1 MMEAKMA
8 DSSADGWPSFLGD
21 PMPALDPNFNN
32 HRGINEAMIGDFDD
46 GFLDYLCGQAASN
59 PDPNGSSHGIH
70 VKTEPPHTILS
81 PPITPPESMVTDE
94 DSSTSLTLANYL
106 SKPSMGQEQSVLSA
120 FHPETVSIKQETF
133 NTNQVP
139 AHSGQERTTAVQQL
153 ISFLQRQKTQQE
165 LQGIHNKS
173 LEQLLQE
180 PSILAPLSQPSSAV
194 PQSSTVTQQ
203 VQQTPQ
209 STPQLLQM
217 LLEQQQQHQQQ
228 KQPIQ
233 PKPQIS
239 TPQQLQFSQTTTTT
253 QPASNQNAVLQ
264 QLLQHLGVL
273 PTQQNNTSSNPQQMM
288 MMEEQTS
295 PQQQVPSPGS
305 ESSQC
310 STPCSPHQPSSPAS
324 PIQANVQSV
333 NQQTH
338 FHSQVVQS
346 DAPTTVVGTLDLS
359 QSTLQPTL
367 TQGPNGVLTATI
379 PIVLDPN
386 KIPISRL
393 ASSKGPS
400 GAKTEKRSAHNLI
413 EKRYRT
419 SINDKIVELKDL
431 VCGQDTKM
439 NKAGILRKAIEMIQR
454 LQNENGR
461 LKQENVT
468 LKMEQQKRDTIS
480 ELIKKQKKQQIGESD
495 VAEATSMS
503 SGSTSEMEEVSTGTK
518 IIPNPLT
525 PPSPDASSKD
535 KTHIKLEQLPVN
547 SCGMLDRTRVALF
560 AFMFAFMFVNPL
572 SYVFPQLDKGL
583 IFSNSLEPARSQM
596 GGRTLNAINDGTV
609 SSEDNWLLGV
619 ALFAAKWLLHAL
631 VVLTVLVRVFVFGE
645 PVTRPHSNNAVLFW
659 RQRNQ
664 ADEDLAKG
672 DTISASRHL
681 QICLRAL
688 KRPLPVSKLDVACGL
703 IWQVMRH
710 VLHRLWIGAWFSSL
724 AGGIRLR
731 GKSNN
736 VKEHAKLSA
745 KDAALVYHKLHQLSL
760 TGHMSVD
767 GWRSSFLGLAAMNL
781 AESADKLV
789 GTQVLA
795 EIYVLA
801 AIQIRTSFPEGLHF
815 IARYFLSRA
824 QASYAAHGTAAPA
837 SLQWLFQP
845 KGHRFFVSSRWS
857 CTGGDSMWASVSN
870 NVDPIAHVR
879 QAFRERLL
887 RYALS
892 SIVLP
897 NASDDDTKGDQSVR
911 DALLY
916 LHMLN
921 ECACDDQ
928 VSKWWVAVGMV
939 AVNWLGG
946 EDEAAERY
954 YSTVESVP
962 KSLWN
967 AEDPVANSRNPLAKA
982 ILRAYLAKKQILNG
996 DLSASTID
1004 DCAQLCK
1011 KSGIHLA
1018 ESINLG
1024 SSLHHSSTGRL
1035 HQLAQLLCCDWLL
1048 STRKDI
1054 WEFSQ
1059 EPHSLTPVD
1068 PVELRA
1074 FQNDL
1079 ESLKK
1084 LAHSIPAALPRLYL
1098 YEAVARLMAG
1108 ANPTE
1113 THHLL
1118 QRSTLRQRVVTSCH
1132 HKGNHQ
1138 EDAGDES
1145 ESSCVTGER
1154 EKAAALMMACRHL
1167 PLPFLSGP
1175 CQRKKMLVEA
1185 ATSLEKIGDKRALQE
1200 CQQLLL
1206 QLNSV
1211 TAVE

>member
-1 MMEAKMA
+1 MA
-8 DSSADGWPSFLGD
+8 DPPGEGWPSFLSET
-21 PMPALDPNFNN
+21 MPALDPNFNSD
-32 HRGINEAMIGDFDD
+32 REMNEPMISEFDD
-46 GFLDYLCGQAASN
+46 GFLDYLCGAAGGAN
-59 PDPNGSSHGIH
+59 QDPNGSTLGIQI
-70 VKTEPPHTILS
+70 KTEPPQSILS
-81 PPITPPESMVTDE
+81 PPITPPESMATDE
-94 DSSTSLTLANYL
+94 DITSSFNFATFLSKTSLGQDQ
-106 SKPSMGQEQSVLSA
+106 SMLPVFQPQ
-120 FHPETVSIKQETF
+120 TVAVKQETF
-133 NTNQVP
+133 RTNQVP
-139 AHSGQERTTAVQQL
+139 TVGQSQTTAAQQL
-153 ISFLQRQKTQQE
+153 INLLQRQKAQQG
-165 LQGIHNKS
+165 LTAIHNKS

-180 PSILAPLSQPSSAV
+180 PSILAQASQPHSVV
-194 PQSSTVTQQ
+194 PQRSVVTQQ

-209 STPQLLQM
+209 TTPDLLQM
-217 LLEQQQQHQQQ
+217 LLEQQQQQQ
-228 KQPIQ
+228 KPKVQ
-233 PKPQIS
+233 PKPKVA
-239 TPQQLQFSQTTTTT
+239 TPQQPPVTQTAT
-253 QPASNQNAVLQ
+253 QPESNQNALLQ
-264 QLLQHLGVL
+264 QLLQHLGVW
-273 PTQQNNTSSNPQQMM
+273 PSQQSSPAQQMVVT
-288 MMEEQTS
+288 EEHPS
-295 PQQQVPSPGS
+295 SQQQVPSPGS

-310 STPCSPHQPSSPAS
+310 STPASPHQPSSPVS
-324 PIQANVQSV
+324 PVQLNAQPVSPHI
-333 NQQTH
+333 QQTH
-338 FHSQVVQS
+338 LQPQVVQS
-346 DAPTTVVGTLDLS
+346 DTGNTVLGTLDLS
-359 QSTLQPTL
+359 QSSIQPTL
-367 TQGPNGVLTATI
+367 TQGPNGLLTATI

-393 ASSKGPS
+393 TNSKGQVA
-400 GAKTEKRSAHNLI
+400 AKTEKRSAHNLI

-439 NKAGILRKAIEMIQR
+439 NKAGVLRKAIEMIQR

-461 LKQENVT
+461 LKQENLA
-468 LKMEQQKRDTIS
+468 LKMEQQKRETIS
-480 ELIKKQKKQQIGESD
+480 ELVRKQKENQVKKEA
-495 VAEATSMS
+495 AETKNIPEAKSVLKEDTMD
-503 SGSTSEMEEVSTGTK
+503 TEDNNKGTN

-525 PPSPDASSKD
+525 PPTPDPLSKD
-535 KTHIKLEQLPVN
+535 KTHIKLENLPVS

-560 AFMFAFMFVNPL
+560 AFMFAFIFVNPL
-572 SYVFPQLDKGL
+572 SYLFPQLDKGL
-583 IFSNSLEPARSQM
+583 PFPNSVESFRSHT
-596 GGRTLNAINDGTV
+596 GGRTLKSTDDGGAV
-609 SSEDNWLLGV
+609 LEDNWLLSI
-619 ALFAAKWLLHAL
+619 ALFAAKWFIHTLVAL
-631 VVLTVLVRVFVFGE
+631 VVLARIFVFGE
-645 PVTRPHSNNAVLFW
+645 PVIRPHSDNAVLFW
-659 RQRNQ
+659 RHRNQ
-664 ADEDLAKG
+664 ADEDLARG

-681 QICLRAL
+681 QVCLRAL

-710 VLHRLWIGAWFSSL
+710 ILHRLWIGAWFASA
-724 AGGIRLR
+724 AGGIKLR
-731 GKSNN
+731 GRSREA
-736 VKEHAKLSA
+736 KEHAKLSA
-745 KDAALVYHKLHQLSL
+745 KDAALVYYKLHQLSL
-760 TGHMSVD
+760 TGHMSVS
-767 GWRSSFLGLAAMNL
+767 GWRSSFFSLAAMNL
-781 AESADKLV
+781 AESADKLIS
-789 GTQVLA
+789 TQLLA
-795 EIYVLA
+795 EIYVSA

-845 KGHRFFVSSRWS
+845 KGHRFFVSNRWS
-857 CTGGDSMWASVSN
+857 CRGGDTMWASVSN
-870 NVDPIAHVR
+870 NVDPIAHVS

-897 NASDDDTKGDQSVR
+897 SSSDDDSKGDESAR
-911 DALLY
+911 DALRF

-982 ILRAYLAKKQILNG
+982 ILRAYLAKKQVLNG
-996 DLSASTID
+996 DLSASSLE

-1024 SSLHHSSTGRL
+1024 SSLHNSSTGRL
-1035 HQLAQLLCCDWLL
+1035 HHLAQLLCCDWLL
-1048 STRKDI
+1048 GTRKDI

-1059 EPHSLTPVD
+1059 KPHSVTPVD

-1079 ESLKK
+1079 ESLQK
-1084 LAHSIPAALPRLYL
+1084 LTHHIPAALPRLYL

-1132 HKGNHQ
+1132 NKGHQQ

-1154 EKAAALMMACRHL
+1154 EKAAALIMACRHL